1 MPGMQDELY
10 NQFMKGYQMPGDIP
24 SMLQNVVES
33 PPDEQGLKRA
43 LGYYMDQYQFPEMQ
57 TALQAGGVGS
67 YDQDVRET
75 LPAALQDFLGQSAFR
90 RQQKGSAE
98 DYDEKQRQTRIFL
111 SLLQG
116 GGAAPTPFTQ

>member
-10 NQFMKGYQMPGDIP
+10 KQFMKGYQMPGDLP
-24 SMLQNVVES
+24 ALMQNVVDS
-33 PPDEQGLKRA
+33 PPDEVGLNRA
-43 LGYYMDQYQFPEMQ
+43 LSYYMDQYDFPEIQ

-67 YDQDVRET
+67 YDQDVRES

-90 RQQKGSAE
+90 QQQKGGAE
-98 DYDEKQRQTRIFL
+98 PYDDKQRQARIFL

-116 GGAAPTPFTQ
+116 EGQLRTPFSR